1 MAEYHGAKDPAWG
14 RFLIVWALVLLLLGG
29 AGCYLLYQYLGV
41 YEVTRPDP
49 VMDDFIKNTE
59 LTEIIDMAK
68 ENIPFELTEFEDP
81 RDLYTSYVEAID
93 LSRAVNYRVNSGKSE
108 PEHIVYDVRSG
119 PNLICEVFL
128 EPDGDTPGFGR
139 NYWSVSGVQAAK
151 ITDFLSSVTAQIE
164 TVSGTEL
171 ALNGVSLTETYLSGK
186 PKAIQ
191 DLTRYEA
198 EMENPPHFLT
208 YEVGPLYGEITLTD
222 ANGGS
227 VAPEGEVHD
236 GQVVYHTFDGK
247 QDLTITAPDDL
258 PVFINGVELSKDDS
272 VSSTLGVFKG
282 LELYTGDA
290 DCLTTNYRIE
300 GLYLTPTVTAVDF
313 DGTEVTPIATS
324 GDTLLF
330 FHHGEPETEA
340 LMYSVAESFFN
351 AYMEYSAHAFE
362 YTRYAN
368 LLNKILPQSDL
379 YQYVFRSQ
387 EAMYWA
393 SGTQT
398 EYNDL
403 RYENF
408 HMVSPYCFT
417 CTVIYSADMTAKNW
431 YEQYS
436 YMLENAYELSFVS
449 TNGRWLAA
457 GMNVITGA

>member
-1 MAEYHGAKDPAWG
+1 MAEYHGAKNPAWG

-81 RDLYTSYVEAID
+81 CDLYTSYVEAID
-93 LSRAVNYRVNSGKSE
+93 LSRAVNYRVNSDKSE

-186 PKAIQ
+186 PEAIQ

-403 RYENF
+403 QYENF

-436 YMLENAYELSFVS
+436 YKLENAYELSFVS

>member
-1 MAEYHGAKDPAWG
+1 MAEHNGSKNPAWG

-49 VMDDFIKNTE
+49 VMDDFIQNTE
-59 LTEIIDMAK
+59 LDKIIDMAK
-68 ENIPFELTEFEDP
+68 ENIPFQLTEFEDP
-81 RDLYTSYVEAID
+81 LELYNSYVEAID
-93 LSRAVNYRVNSGKSE
+93 LSRALTYRANSEKSE
-108 PEHIVYDVRSG
+108 AEHLVYDVRSG

-128 EPDGDTPGFGR
+128 EPDGDSPGFGR

-151 ITDFLSSVTAQIE
+151 ITDLLPSVTARVE

-171 ALNGVSLTETYLSGK
+171 ALNGVPLTADHLAGE
-186 PKAIQ
+186 PKEID
-191 DLTRYEA
+191 DLVRYEA
-198 EMENPPHFLT
+198 EMENPPKFLT
-208 YEVGPLYGEITLTD
+208 YEVAPLYGEITLTD
-222 ANGGS
+222 ARGNS
-227 VAPEGEVHD
+227 VAPDGEVQD
-236 GQVVYHTFDGK
+236 GLVVYHTFEGK
-247 QDLTITAPDDL
+247 QDLTITAPEDL
-258 PVFINGVELSKDDS
+258 PLFINDVQ
-272 VSSTLGVFKG
+272 VSPDEAFTSTLGVFQG

-290 DCLTTNYRIE
+290 NCMTNTYRIE
-300 GLYLTPTVTAVDF
+300 GLYLTPTVTAIDA
-313 DGTEVTPIATS
+313 DGSEVTPVAT
-324 GDTLLF
+324 GETLTF
-330 FHHGEPETEA
+330 FHRGEPETEA
-340 LMYSVAESFFN
+340 QMRSVAESFFN
-351 AYMEYSAHAFE
+351 AYMDYSAHAFE
-362 YTRYAN
+362 YTRYSN
-368 LLNKILPQSDL
+368 LLNRILPQSDL
-379 YQYVFRSQ
+379 YEYVFRSQ

-408 HMVSPYCFT
+408 HMVSPYCFV

-436 YMLENAYELSFVS
+436 YKLENAYELAFVS

>member
-1 MAEYHGAKDPAWG
+1 MAEYHGAKNPAWG

-81 RDLYTSYVEAID
+81 CDLYTSYVEAID
-93 LSRAVNYRVNSGKSE
+93 LSRAVNYRVNSDKSE

-128 EPDGDTPGFGR
+128 EPDGDTPGFSR

-151 ITDFLSSVTAQIE
+151 ITDFLPSVTAQIE

-171 ALNGVSLTETYLSGK
+171 SLNGVSLTEDYLSGK
-186 PKAIQ
+186 PKEIQ

-198 EMENPPHFLT
+198 ETENPPHFLT

-258 PVFINGVELSKDDS
+258 PVYINGVELSKDNS

-290 DCLTTNYRIE
+290 DCLTTTYRIE

-324 GDTLLF
+324 GETLLF
-330 FHHGEPETEA
+330 FHH
-340 LMYSVAESFFN
+340 
-351 AYMEYSAHAFE
+351 
-362 YTRYAN
+362 
-368 LLNKILPQSDL
+368 
-379 YQYVFRSQ
+379 
-387 EAMYWA
+387 
-393 SGTQT
+393 
-398 EYNDL
+398 
-403 RYENF
+403 
-408 HMVSPYCFT
+408 
-417 CTVIYSADMTAKNW
+417 
-431 YEQYS
+431 
-436 YMLENAYELSFVS
+436 
-449 TNGRWLAA
+449 
-457 GMNVITGA
+457 